1 MLFLSQAGYR
11 IIFAFRQYQI
21 REEVKQQLLASLPET
36 ALDIVDAG
44 NNKEA
49 IDWEEEGREF
59 YLHGQIYDVAFTKN
73 VNGRILIYCLNDKR
87 EDKLL
92 KDLNKLLYGNTNKPG
107 SNHPAQQEI
116 KFQSP
121 DFILLAAEP
130 AALLQQQAEQK
141 YFYRAEKLTSAIT
154 ELITPPPDQ
163 KSKHQTEIL

>member
-11 IIFAFRQYQI
+11 IIFAFHQYEI
-21 REEVKQQLLASLPET
+21 KEEVKQQLLASLPET
-36 ALDIVDAG
+36 ALDIVDAES
-44 NNKEA
+44 NKDA

-59 YLHGQIYDVAFTKN
+59 YLHGQMYDVAFTKK

-107 SNHPAQQEI
+107 SNHPAQQGI

-141 YFYRAEKLTSAIT
+141 YFYRAEKLISVIT

-163 KSKHQTEIL
+163 KSKNQTEIL